1 MPRNDNDNKRNF
13 AHGLLL
19 DDAQDFQIVEA
30 YKNLRTNLT
39 FALST
44 SDSRIMVISSAEPSA
59 GKSYT
64 TANLAITMAQTGSR
78 VLILD
83 ADLRK
88 PTQHKLFDVNNLI
101 GLSRLLS
108 GHTMVIDE
116 ALQKGVAEN
125 VDLIPSGPIPPNP
138 SELLGHAR
146 MKELLD
152 KLTENYDYI
161 LIDTPPVNVVSDS
174 ILLMQYAAGVLL
186 VVRQRQTAFNEIR
199 EAIEKYRSVDAPT
212 LGVVVTDVKTNVRG
226 YGNYRYRY
234 YEYK

>member
-1 MPRNDNDNKRNF
+1 MARKNKKRNF
-13 AHGLLL
+13 VQGLLL
-19 DDAQDFQIVEA
+19 NNTQDFQIVEA

-39 FALST
+39 FSLST

-64 TANLAITMAQTGSR
+64 TANLAITIAQTGNR

-88 PTQHKLFDVNNLI
+88 PTQHKLFDANNLI

-108 GHTMVIDE
+108 GHTEVINKAVRKE
-116 ALQKGVAEN
+116 VAQN

-146 MKELLD
+146 MKDLLET
-152 KLTENYDYI
+152 LTENYDYV

-174 ILLMQYAAGVLL
+174 ILLMKYAAGVLL
-186 VVRQRQTAFNEIR
+186 AARQRQTTFDELR
-199 EAIEKYRSVDAPT
+199 EAIDKYHSVEAPI

-226 YGNYRYRY
+226 YGGKYRY
-234 YEYK
+234 EYR